1 MTVYVNNWAG
11 VDNDPLEFV
20 VTVADNPGAAT
31 DAAQGGVSMSEALEL
46 YCSASTPGAFDNFN
60 DGIAVSP
67 AGAMRVLMCATGD
80 GPPDGVC
87 WIGGL
92 PVTATGQLCL
102 TADGTVDHYVSGW
115 PVDVGGLVIAGTS
128 IAIGELLLETGDFLL
143 LEDGGKFEEE

>member
-1 MTVYVNNWAG
+1 MVTSVNNWAG
-11 VDNDPLEFV
+11 VEDNTVL
-20 VTVADNPGAAT
+20 TVAANPGTAT
-31 DAAQGGVSMSEALEL
+31 DAAQGGFTMAEDYSL
-46 YCSASTPGAFDNFN
+46 YCSASDPGAYDAYN

-80 GPPDGVC
+80 GPPAGAC